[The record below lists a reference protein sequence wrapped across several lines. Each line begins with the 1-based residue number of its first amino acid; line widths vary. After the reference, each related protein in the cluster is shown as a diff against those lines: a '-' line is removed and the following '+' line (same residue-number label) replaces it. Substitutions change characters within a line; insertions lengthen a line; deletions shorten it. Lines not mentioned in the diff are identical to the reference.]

1 MFYQDSFILAIVAV
15 IYLLSCDQLF
25 RDNMVCSLPG
35 SSVHGIFQ
43 ERILEGIAISF
54 SRRSS
59 QIRDRTHVSCI
70 SRQILYTQPPGKL
83 PYLGLVSMYFIA
95 ITFLHSYTDNMQRD
109 GMLKEAICNNLA
121 LRQYH
126 LIIPLIERG
135 VQGEQRI
142 YEPCRLQHEP

>member
-1 MFYQDSFILAIVAV
+1 MFYQDSFILAIVAI

-25 RDNMVCSLPG
+25 CDNMGCSSPG

-43 ERILEGIAISF
+43 ERILEEIAISF

-59 QIRDRTHVSCI
+59 QTRDRTHISCI

-83 PYLGLVSMYFIA
+83 PYLAIVSMYFIA
-95 ITFLHSYTDNMQRD
+95 ITFFHSYTDNMQRD
-109 GMLKEAICNNLA
+109 GKSKEAICNNLA
-121 LRQYH
+121 LRQDY
-126 LIIPLIERG
+126 LIIPLIESG

-142 YEPCRLQHEP
+142 YEPCILQHEP